1 MLYQSRM
8 NFDEF
13 LKVMRSALEDFET
26 EAEEDF
32 ADDEEVDPDDMLA
45 LFNDM
50 VSRRLD
56 AEETE
61 E

>member
-1 MLYQSRM
+1 MLYQNR
-8 NFDEF
+8 
-13 LKVMRSALEDFET
+13 LMRAALDDFES

-45 LFNDM
+45 LFSDM

-56 AEETE
+56 ADEEE
-61 E
+61 